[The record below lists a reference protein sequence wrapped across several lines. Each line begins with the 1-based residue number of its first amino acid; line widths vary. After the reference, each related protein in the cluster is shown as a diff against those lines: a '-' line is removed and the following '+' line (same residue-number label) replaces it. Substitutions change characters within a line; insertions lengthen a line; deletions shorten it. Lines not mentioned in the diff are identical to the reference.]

1 VLGVRIPPGLPFY
14 VESFALPDI
23 VAVQVLVTVWS
34 QMKTKNQKA
43 KNKKTGKPGEN
54 NAEVKQKLSPGK
66 SPSVSK
72 SVSKPATA
80 KSPAR
85 KVPEKKGE
93 TKASIGEYVRKGGQF
108 LREAKMELKKVKWP
122 TRKELLA
129 TTAVVI
135 VLVLFC
141 ALFLGLVDFGLIK
154 LIKNIVG

>member
-1 VLGVRIPPGLPFY
+1 MLGVRIPPGLPFY
-14 VESFALPDI
+14 VESFALPDPL
-23 VAVQVLVTVWS
+23 AVQVLVPVWS

-43 KNKKTGKPGEN
+43 RKKKTGKSG
-54 NAEVKQKLSPGK
+54 ATAST
-66 SPSVSK
+66 SK
-72 SVSKPATA
+72 SVSKASA
-80 KSPAR
+80 VKGPAR
-85 KVPEKKGE
+85 KTVEKRGE
-93 TKASIGEYVRKGGQF
+93 PKASIGQYVRKAGQF

-129 TTAVVI
+129 STAVVI